1 MENFIKQFN
10 EYWDNDTICNR
21 QSIFAT
27 GIDDDK
33 TFNIR
38 MILKDYKI
46 SYLKLNHILSL
57 IKTNGLKYELE
68 FLFFDDDEK
77 LVHIKVY

>member
-1 MENFIKQFN
+1 MENFMKQFN
-10 EYWDNDTICNR
+10 EYWNNDTIYNR
-21 QSIFAT
+21 QSIFST

-46 SYLKLNHILSL
+46 SYLKLNHVLSL
-57 IKTNGLKYELE
+57 IKNNGLTYELE
-68 FLFFDDDEK
+68 FLFFEDDDK